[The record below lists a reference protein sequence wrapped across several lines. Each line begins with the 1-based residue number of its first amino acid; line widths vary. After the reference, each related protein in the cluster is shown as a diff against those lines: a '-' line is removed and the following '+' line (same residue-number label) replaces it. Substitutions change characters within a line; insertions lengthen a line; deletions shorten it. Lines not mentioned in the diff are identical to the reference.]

1 VIYRF
6 VKYDLLFLPIPQLGE
21 DDFMATETTSSG
33 GKSAT
38 WTLVDAIEALT
49 TSGWNQEKRGAVAD
63 LIRAYRFEQ
72 TGSVVERIQKLI
84 RESGN
89 VALTEKIY
97 TGKY

>member
-1 VIYRF
+1 MVA
-6 VKYDLLFLPIPQLGE
+6 E
-21 DDFMATETTSSG
+21 DTSPH

-38 WTLVDAIEALT
+38 WNLVDQIEAMT
-49 TSGWNQEKRGAVAD
+49 ESGWSQEKRGAVAD

-72 TGSVVERIQKLI
+72 TGAVVARIQKLV

-89 VALTEKIY
+89 AVLTEKIY

>member
-1 VIYRF
+1 MTVEEA
-6 VKYDLLFLPIPQLGE
+6 PP
-21 DDFMATETTSSG
+21 S

-38 WTLVDAIEALT
+38 WKLVDDIEALT
-49 TSGWNQEKRGAVAD
+49 VSGWDQEKRSTVAD

-72 TGSVVERIQKLI
+72 TGAVVARIQKLI

>member
-1 VIYRF
+1 M
-6 VKYDLLFLPIPQLGE
+6 LTGE
-21 DDFMATETTSSG
+21 TAST

-38 WTLVDAIEALT
+38 WILVDAIEALT
-49 TSGWNQEKRGAVAD
+49 PGGWNQEKRSAVAD

-72 TGSVVERIQKLI
+72 TGSVVARIQKLI

-89 VALTEKIY
+89 AVLTEKIY

>member
-1 VIYRF
+1 MVTP
-6 VKYDLLFLPIPQLGE
+6 DTGPH
-21 DDFMATETTSSG
+21 

-38 WTLVDAIEALT
+38 WNLVDQIEALT
-49 TSGWNQEKRGAVAD
+49 ASGWDQAKRGAVAD

-72 TGSVVERIQKLI
+72 TSAVVARIQKLV

-89 VALTEKIY
+89 AALTEKIY

>member
-1 VIYRF
+1 MTS
-6 VKYDLLFLPIPQLGE
+6 E
-21 DDFMATETTSSG
+21 ETPSA

-38 WTLVDAIEALT
+38 WTLVSEIESLT
-49 TSGWNQEKRGAVAD
+49 ASGWNQEKRGAVAD

-72 TGSVVERIQKLI
+72 TGAVVARIQKLV

-89 VALTEKIY
+89 SVLTEKIY